1 MNIQQI
7 EKKYLSSFDELN
19 TMVQGMRETMNLS
32 EFLDN
37 AEDILIAAYKR
48 GREDVLAMLDYSFAY
63 DLDISK
69 LRTALNE
76 VKGGMTYVN
85 RIILGFENYSLKEMQ
100 RLMSAEYHR
109 MYNLGAYE
117 VVEEI
122 QRTDNVAI
130 LKEWHTVGDE
140 KVRDTHRYLEG
151 YKVPIEEFFYTFDG
165 DKALYPGGFEKPENN
180 IGCRCIL
187 IYTEL

>member
-1 MNIQQI
+1 MTVQQQI

-19 TMVQGMRETMNLS
+19 TMIQGMMENMSLS

-48 GREDVLAMLDYSFAY
+48 GSNDVLAMLDYSFAY
-63 DLDISK
+63 DLSITK

-76 VKGGMTYVN
+76 VKGNMTYVN
-85 RIILGFENYSLKEMQ
+85 RIILGYETYSLKEMQ

-109 MYNLGAYE
+109 MYNAGSFDTAEDIEGLN
-117 VVEEI
+117 I
-122 QRTDNVAI
+122 T
-130 LKEWHTVGDE
+130 LMKEWKTVGDD
-140 KVRDTHRYLEG
+140 KVRDTHFFLEG
-151 YKVPIEEFFYTFDG
+151 YKVPIEEHFYTYDG
-165 DKALYPGGFEKPENN
+165 DKALYPGDFENPSNN
-180 IGCRCIL
+180 VNCRCIL

>member
-1 MNIQQI
+1 MTVQQI
-7 EKKYLSSFDELN
+7 EKSYLNSFDELN
-19 TMVQGMRETMNLS
+19 SMVQGMMENMSLT
-32 EFLDN
+32 EFLDS

-69 LRTALNE
+69 LSSGLNAIQ
-76 VKGGMTYVN
+76 GGMSYVN
-85 RIILGFENYSLKEMQ
+85 RIILGFQNYSLKEMQ

-109 MYNLGAYE
+109 MYNLGAYD

-122 QRTDNVAI
+122 QRIDNVAI

-140 KVRDTHRYLEG
+140 KVRDTHRFLEG
-151 YKVPIEEFFYTFDG
+151 YQVPLDEFFYTFDG
-165 DKALYPGGFEKPENN
+165 DKALYPGGFENPENN

>member
-1 MNIQQI
+1 MTVQQI
-7 EKKYLSSFDELN
+7 EKSYLNSFDELN
-19 TMVQGMRETMNLS
+19 SMVQGMMENMSLT
-32 EFLDN
+32 EFLDS

-69 LRTALNE
+69 LSSGLNAIQ
-76 VKGGMTYVN
+76 GGMSYVN
-85 RIILGFENYSLKEMQ
+85 RIILGFQNYSLKEMQ

-109 MYNLGAYE
+109 MYNLGAYD

-130 LKEWHTVGDE
+130 LKEWKTVGDE
-140 KVRDTHRYLEG
+140 KVRDTHRFLEG
-151 YKVPIEEFFYTFDG
+151 YQVPLDEFFYTFDG

-180 IGCRCIL
+180 CSCRCIIL
-187 IYTEL
+187 YSEV

>member
-1 MNIQQI
+1 MTVQQI

-19 TMVQGMRETMNLS
+19 TMVQGMVENMSLS

-48 GREDVLAMLDYSFAY
+48 GSEDVLAMLDFSFAY

-76 VKGGMTYVN
+76 VKGNMTYVN
-85 RIILGFENYSLKEMQ
+85 RIILGYESYSLKEMQ

-109 MYNLGAYE
+109 MYNAGAFDTA
-117 VVEEI
+117 
-122 QRTDNVAI
+122 TDIEGVNI
-130 LKEWHTVGDE
+130 TLMKEWKTVGDD
-140 KVRDTHRYLEG
+140 KVRDTHFFLEG
-151 YKVPIEEFFYTFDG
+151 YRVPIEEHFYTYDG
-165 DKALYPGGFEKPENN
+165 DKALYPGDFDNPSNN
-180 IGCRCIL
+180 CNCRCYL

>member
-1 MNIQQI
+1 MTVQQI

-19 TMVQGMRETMNLS
+19 TMVQGMMKNMSLS

-48 GREDVLAMLDYSFAY
+48 GSNDVLAMLDYSFAY
-63 DLDISK
+63 DLDITK

-76 VKGGMTYVN
+76 VKGNMTYVN

-109 MYNLGAYE
+109 MYNAGAYDVATE
-117 VVEEI
+117 IEQTNNVVI
-122 QRTDNVAI
+122 M
-130 LKEWHTVGDE
+130 KEWHTVGDDR
-140 KVRDTHRYLEG
+140 VREPHTWLEG
-151 YKVPIEEFFYTFDG
+151 YKVSLDEPFYLMG
-165 DKALYPGGFEKPENN
+165 YEAMYPGDFGVAELDV
-180 IGCRCIL
+180 GCRCIL

>member
-1 MNIQQI
+1 MTVQQI
-7 EKKYLSSFDELN
+7 EKSYLNSFDELN
-19 TMVQGMRETMNLS
+19 SMVQGMMENMSLT
-32 EFLDN
+32 EFLDS

-69 LRTALNE
+69 LSSGLNAIQ
-76 VKGGMTYVN
+76 GGMSYVN
-85 RIILGFENYSLKEMQ
+85 RIILGFQNYSLKEMQ

-109 MYNLGAYE
+109 MYNLGAYD

-122 QRTDNVAI
+122 QRADNVAI
-130 LKEWHTVGDE
+130 LKEWKTVGDE
-140 KVRDTHRYLEG
+140 KVRDTHRFLEG
-151 YKVPIEEFFYTFDG
+151 YQVPLDEFFYTFDG
-165 DKALYPGGFEKPENN
+165 DKALYPGGFENPENN

>member
-1 MNIQQI
+1 MTVQQI
-7 EKKYLSSFDELN
+7 EKSYLNSFDELN
-19 TMVQGMRETMNLS
+19 SMVQGMMENMSLT
-32 EFLDN
+32 EFLDS

-69 LRTALNE
+69 LSSGLNAIQ
-76 VKGGMTYVN
+76 GGMTYVN
-85 RIILGFENYSLKEMQ
+85 RIILGFQNYSLKEMQ

-109 MYNLGAYE
+109 MYNLGAYD

-130 LKEWHTVGDE
+130 LKEWKTVGDE
-140 KVRDTHRYLEG
+140 KVRETHRYLEG
-151 YKVPIEEFFYTFDG
+151 YQVPLDEFFYTFDG

>member
-151 YKVPIEEFFYTFDG
+151 YKVPIEEYFYTFDG

>member
-1 MNIQQI
+1 MTVQQI
-7 EKKYLSSFDELN
+7 EKSYLNSFDELN
-19 TMVQGMRETMNLS
+19 SMVQGMMENMSLT
-32 EFLDN
+32 EFLDS

-69 LRTALNE
+69 LSSGLNAIQ
-76 VKGGMTYVN
+76 GGMSYVN
-85 RIILGFENYSLKEMQ
+85 RIILGFQNYSLKEMQ

-109 MYNLGAYE
+109 MYNLGAYD

-140 KVRDTHRYLEG
+140 KVRDTHRFLEG
-151 YKVPIEEFFYTFDG
+151 YQVPLDEFFYTFDG

>member
-1 MNIQQI
+1 MTVQQI
-7 EKKYLSSFDELN
+7 EKSYLNSFDELN
-19 TMVQGMRETMNLS
+19 SMVQGMMENMSLT
-32 EFLDN
+32 EFLDS

-69 LRTALNE
+69 LSSGLNAIQ
-76 VKGGMTYVN
+76 GGMSYVN
-85 RIILGFENYSLKEMQ
+85 RIILGFQNYSLKEMQ

-109 MYNLGAYE
+109 MYNLGAYD

-140 KVRDTHRYLEG
+140 KVRDTHRFLEG
-151 YKVPIEEFFYTFDG
+151 YQVPLDEFFYTFDG
-165 DKALYPGGFEKPENN
+165 DKALYPGGFENPENN

>member
-1 MNIQQI
+1 MTIQQI

-19 TMVQGMRETMNLS
+19 TMVQGMMENMNLS

-48 GREDVLAMLDYSFAY
+48 GREDVLVMLDYSFAY

-109 MYNLGAYE
+109 MYNAGAFDVATDIE
-117 VVEEI
+117 
-122 QRTDNVAI
+122 QTDNVVI
-130 LKEWHTVGDE
+130 MKEWHTVGDDR
-140 KVRDTHRYLEG
+140 VRETHFFLEG
-151 YKVPIEEFFYTFDG
+151 YRVPIADYFTTFDG
-165 DKALYPGGFEKPENN
+165 DKALYPGDFEKPENN
-180 IGCRCIL
+180 CSCRCMVL
-187 IYTEL
+187 YSEL

>member
-1 MNIQQI
+1 MTVQQI
-7 EKKYLSSFDELN
+7 EKSYLNSFDELN
-19 TMVQGMRETMNLS
+19 SMVQGMMENMSLT
-32 EFLDN
+32 EFLDS

-69 LRTALNE
+69 LSSGLNAIQ
-76 VKGGMTYVN
+76 GGMSYVN
-85 RIILGFENYSLKEMQ
+85 RIILGFQNYSLKEMQ

-109 MYNLGAYE
+109 MYSLGAYD

-122 QRTDNVAI
+122 QRIDNVAI

-140 KVRDTHRYLEG
+140 KVRDTHRFLEG
-151 YKVPIEEFFYTFDG
+151 YQVPLDEFFYTFDG
-165 DKALYPGGFEKPENN
+165 DKALYPGGFENPSNN
-180 IGCRCIL
+180 CNCRCIL

>member
-1 MNIQQI
+1 MTVQQI
-7 EKKYLSSFDELN
+7 EKSYLNSFDELN
-19 TMVQGMRETMNLS
+19 SMVQGMMENMSLT
-32 EFLDN
+32 EFLDS

-69 LRTALNE
+69 LSSGLNAIQ
-76 VKGGMTYVN
+76 GGMSYVN
-85 RIILGFENYSLKEMQ
+85 RIILGFQNYSLKEMQ

-109 MYNLGAYE
+109 MYNLGAYD

-122 QRTDNVAI
+122 QRIDNVAI

-140 KVRDTHRYLEG
+140 KVRDTHRFLEG
-151 YKVPIEEFFYTFDG
+151 YQVPLDEFFYTFDG

>member
-1 MNIQQI
+1 MTVQQI

-19 TMVQGMRETMNLS
+19 ALVQGMLENMSLS

-48 GREDVLAMLDYSFAY
+48 GSNDVLAMLDYSFAY
-63 DLDISK
+63 DLSITK

-76 VKGGMTYVN
+76 VKGNMTYVN
-85 RIILGFENYSLKEMQ
+85 RIILGYESYSLKEMQ

-109 MYNLGAYE
+109 MYNAGAFDTAE
-117 VVEEI
+117 DIEGLNI
-122 QRTDNVAI
+122 T
-130 LKEWHTVGDE
+130 LMKEWKTVGDD
-140 KVRDTHRYLEG
+140 KVRDTHSFLEG
-151 YKVPIEEFFYTFDG
+151 YKVPIAEYFYTFDG
-165 DKALYPGGFEKPENN
+165 DKALYPGGFENPSNN
-180 IGCRCIL
+180 VNCRCIL

>member
-1 MNIQQI
+1 MTVQQI

-19 TMVQGMRETMNLS
+19 TMVQGMVENMSLS

-48 GREDVLAMLDYSFAY
+48 GSEDVLAMLDYSFAY

-76 VKGGMTYVN
+76 VKGNMTYVN
-85 RIILGFENYSLKEMQ
+85 RIILGYETYSLKEMQ

-109 MYNLGAYE
+109 MYNVGAYDTAE
-117 VVEEI
+117 DIEGLNI
-122 QRTDNVAI
+122 T
-130 LKEWHTVGDE
+130 LMKEWKTVGDD
-140 KVRDTHRYLEG
+140 KVRDTHFFLEG
-151 YKVPIEEFFYTFDG
+151 YKVPIEEYFYTFDG
-165 DKALYPGGFEKPENN
+165 DKALYPGDFDNPSNN
-180 IGCRCIL
+180 CNCRCYL

>member
-1 MNIQQI
+1 MTVQQI
-7 EKKYLSSFDELN
+7 EKSYLNSFDELN
-19 TMVQGMRETMNLS
+19 SMVQGMMENMSLT
-32 EFLDN
+32 EFLDS

-69 LRTALNE
+69 LSSGLNAIQ
-76 VKGGMTYVN
+76 GGMSYVN
-85 RIILGFENYSLKEMQ
+85 RIILGFQNYSLKEMQ

-109 MYNLGAYE
+109 MYNLGAYD

-122 QRTDNVAI
+122 QRIDNVAI

-140 KVRDTHRYLEG
+140 KVRDSHRFLEG
-151 YKVPIEEFFYTFDG
+151 YQVPLDEFFYTFDG

-180 IGCRCIL
+180 CSCRCIIL
-187 IYTEL
+187 YSEV

>member
-1 MNIQQI
+1 MTVQQI

-19 TMVQGMRETMNLS
+19 TMVQGMVENMNLT

-48 GREDVLAMLDYSFAY
+48 GSEDVLAMLDYSFAY
-63 DLDISK
+63 DLDITK

-76 VKGGMTYVN
+76 VKGNMTYVN
-85 RIILGFENYSLKEMQ
+85 RIILGYETYSLKEMQ

-109 MYNLGAYE
+109 MYNAGAFDTA
-117 VVEEI
+117 
-122 QRTDNVAI
+122 TDIEGVNI
-130 LKEWHTVGDE
+130 TLMKEWKTVGDD
-140 KVRDTHRYLEG
+140 KVRDTHFFLEG
-151 YKVPIEEFFYTFDG
+151 YKVPIEEHFYTYDG
-165 DKALYPGGFEKPENN
+165 DKALYPGDFDNPSNN
-180 IGCRCIL
+180 VNCRCYL

>member
-1 MNIQQI
+1 MTVQQI
-7 EKKYLSSFDELN
+7 EKSYLNSFDELN
-19 TMVQGMRETMNLS
+19 SMVQGMMENMSLS

-48 GREDVLAMLDYSFAY
+48 GSNDVLAMLDYSFAY
-63 DLDISK
+63 DLNISK
-69 LRTALNE
+69 LSTALNE
-76 VKGGMTYVN
+76 VKGNMTYVN
-85 RIILGFENYSLKEMQ
+85 RIILGYETYSLKEMQ

-109 MYNLGAYE
+109 MYNLGAYD

-122 QRTDNVAI
+122 QRIDNVAI

-140 KVRDTHRYLEG
+140 KVRDTHRFLEG
-151 YKVPIEEFFYTFDG
+151 YQVPLDEFFYTFDG
-165 DKALYPGGFEKPENN
+165 DKALYPGGFENPENN